1 MVRSRGREAVVV
13 PAHLPAQLL
22 AIMFSLKGKAALVT
36 GGGAIGSMGHGVAEC
51 LAKQGA
57 DVALVDLGADPFA
70 ADPNAP
76 VPERMA
82 EAVASIEALGVRC
95 IGIKAD
101 VTVES
106 EVERI
111 FAETAAAFGSVD
123 ISVAC
128 VG

>member
-1 MVRSRGREAVVV
+1 
-13 PAHLPAQLL
+13 
-22 AIMFSLKGKAALVT
+22 
-36 GGGAIGSMGHGVAEC
+36 MGHGVAEC

-57 DVALVDLGADPFA
+57 DVALVDLGADPVA

>member
-1 MVRSRGREAVVV
+1 
-13 PAHLPAQLL
+13 
-22 AIMFSLKGKAALVT
+22 
-36 GGGAIGSMGHGVAEC
+36 MGHGVAEC

-57 DVALVDLGADPFA
+57 DIALVDLGADPFA
-70 ADPNAP
+70 EDPTAP
-76 VPERMA
+76 VPTRMA
-82 EAVASIEALGVRC
+82 DAVVSIEALGVRC
-95 IGIKAD
+95 IGITAD

-106 EVERI
+106 EVEHA